1 MTFSW
6 FERFLYT
13 NVYFDD
19 FLMGWGEME
28 AKITILMPFFRR
40 AYGQG
45 HILRRVYTCDVCLG
59 LYNAHD
65 IIWSQGMSLM

>member
-19 FLMGWGEME
+19 FLMGWGKME
-28 AKITILMPFFRR
+28 AKITILSHYSDDQ
-40 AYGQG
+40 AQG
-45 HILRRVYTCDVCLG
+45 GGGTQVTRGIGVYLD
-59 LYNAHD
+59 D
-65 IIWSQGMSLM
+65 FIIV